1 LQDYVASRLKQ
12 VASRPDGTLDPTKTE
27 NWLRAHSEAMRAFPE
42 LGERFR
48 DAAGA
53 TSAIE
58 DVAAV
63 RKQAMADA
71 QAGALGK
78 LINAHDAAD
87 VTKTIGG
94 IFSGSNPIQAMR
106 RIVGEAQRDPEVMQG
121 LREAVVDYTYNRFVS
136 NTEAATSGTGSMR
149 SDSFQTF
156 VRQNRGALRQVFSEA
171 EVNTLSA
178 IAADLQ
184 RTARSLNAVRIPGQ
198 SNTAQD
204 ISAELAK
211 KTSQHGS
218 LLSQIVLAGG
228 GGYAAHGV
236 TGAFTGLV
244 GVLGKHAISGMR
256 EAGMAQVGDLVK
268 EAMLNPELARRLLAK
283 APEKATP
290 RLSAGIVGQL
300 RKLSMFAPVQA
311 QMQGTQ

>member
-1 LQDYVASRLKQ
+1 
-12 VASRPDGTLDPTKTE
+12 
-27 NWLRAHSEAMRAFPE
+27 
-42 LGERFR
+42 
-48 DAAGA
+48 
-53 TSAIE
+53 
-58 DVAAV
+58 
-63 RKQAMADA
+63 
-71 QAGALGK
+71 
-78 LINAHDAAD
+78 
-87 VTKTIGG
+87 
-94 IFSGSNPIQAMR
+94 
-106 RIVGEAQRDPEVMQG
+106 
-121 LREAVVDYTYNRFVS
+121 
-136 NTEAATSGTGSMR
+136 MR

-156 VRQNRGALRQVFSEA
+156 VRQNRGVLRQVFSEA

-184 RTARSLNAVRIPGQ
+184 RTARSLNAVRIPCQ

-211 KTSQHGS
+211 KTTQHGS

-236 TGAFTGLV
+236 TGAFTGIV

-311 QMQGTQ
+311 QMQGNQ